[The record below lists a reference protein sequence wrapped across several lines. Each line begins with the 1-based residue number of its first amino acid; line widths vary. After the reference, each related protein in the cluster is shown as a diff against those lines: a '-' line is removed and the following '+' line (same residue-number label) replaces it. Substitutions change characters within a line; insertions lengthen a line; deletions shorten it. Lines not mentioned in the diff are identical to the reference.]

1 MIPLMVKPG
10 CLRSLLVWQ
19 DAAPSAMPRRTGVT
33 NFRSA
38 SKRVFSLRSD
48 QRGGLLLVKESR
60 RACAR
65 PFLMMAFISAVVFQ
79 KLTSAQTSTGP
90 VKVDRNSKI
99 IAM

>member
-1 MIPLMVKPG
+1 VGGNDPTHGQNRVASAP
-10 CLRSLLVWQ
+10 CLYGKTRHHPACH
-19 DAAPSAMPRRTGVT
+19 AARALR

-48 QRGGLLLVKESR
+48 QRGGLLLVEESLR
-60 RACAR
+60 DA
-65 PFLMMAFISAVVFQ
+65 PGQFISAVVFQ

-99 IAM
+99 TAM

>member
-1 MIPLMVKPG
+1 VTGRAELP
-10 CLRSLLVWQ
+10 
-19 DAAPSAMPRRTGVT
+19 APSGAVLFSRK
-33 NFRSA
+33 A
-38 SKRVFSLRSD
+38 SVRAFWRVFSLREPVASD
-48 QRGGLLLVKESR
+48 QRGGLLLVEESL

>member
-1 MIPLMVKPG
+1 
-10 CLRSLLVWQ
+10 
-19 DAAPSAMPRRTGVT
+19 MPRRTGVT

-48 QRGGLLLVKESR
+48 QRGGLLLVEESL